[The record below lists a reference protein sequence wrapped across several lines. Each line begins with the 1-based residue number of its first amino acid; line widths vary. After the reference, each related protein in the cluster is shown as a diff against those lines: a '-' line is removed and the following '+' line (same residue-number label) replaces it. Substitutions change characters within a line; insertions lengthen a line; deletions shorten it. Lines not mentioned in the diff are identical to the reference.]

1 MVGLSGRKSNEALHE
16 VVMTGTKRREL
27 YFPFELHMSGR
38 AWQRLDLETAAKG
51 LPPSGGRILFLRRIA
66 ERLDVASEAKG
77 RQVSAGALN
86 LYTLLLRALRG
97 MVALYEE
104 KGLPGALLSSLG
116 AAGAVCGEDAVEAVE
131 RSFVGLFPPAA
142 VLLGGESPDRFLDVA
157 AYRDQRRCHV
167 ATELLLLR
175 VASENRAIDTFRHL
189 FDDGELAAVSPYRR
203 VMESVEGTFGA
214 FPHVPGLGLALPEL
228 LRAPL
233 KAAPDSLTG
242 QLSFVREHWG
252 AFLPSELVED
262 LAIAFG
268 ILEEETRAHWGGA
281 GPPQVLRF
289 GPGAGA
295 GAAGPDDH
303 YPEPERFSPDVDWMP
318 NVVLIAKMVY
328 VWLGQLSRW
337 YGREITRLDQ
347 VPDAE
352 LDKLAGWG
360 VTGLW
365 LIGIWERSSASRA
378 IKHRSGNVDAI
389 ASAYSLFDYRIA
401 DDLGGWDA
409 LHDLKERALRR
420 GIRLASDMVP
430 NHTGIYSKWIVE
442 HPDWFIQLDHPPYP
456 TYRFTGPDLSGSPEV
471 SVHIEDGYWDRTDAA
486 VVFKMYDHRDGA
498 TRYVYHGNDGTS
510 TPWNDTAQLD
520 YLKPEVREAVIR
532 TILHVAHNFPI
543 IRFDAAMTLAKRHY
557 QRLWFP
563 QPGHSGVPS
572 RAEHGM
578 TRAAFDA
585 AMPEEFWRQVVD
597 RVAAEA
603 PDTLLLAEAFWLME
617 GYFVRTLGMHR
628 VYNSAFMN
636 MLKMEENAK
645 YRQTIKNVLAY
656 DHRILQR
663 FVNFMNNPDE
673 RTAVEQFGK
682 EGKYFGA
689 AVLLVTMPG
698 LPMLGHG
705 QVEGFHEKY
714 GMEYRRA
721 YWDEPVD
728 EHLVSGHE
736 RWIFPLMRRRP
747 LFSGSGNFVLYDF
760 FVNGAVNEDVF
771 AYSNRRGDD
780 RALVVFH
787 NRFAATSGW
796 IRSSCAKVANPETGD
811 TTPVQIDLG
820 TALGFNDD
828 GRHYYAFRDHAAG
841 LDYLRNGRELCRE
854 GLFVCLEPYEFHVFL
869 DFREIR
875 DDDFETWGHL
885 CHRLNGGGVP
895 SIDEEVKLVRHGT
908 LVARFIDLWDEPA
921 VLDVLSSPGRVT
933 AARRKVTAAF
943 REKLMAFL
951 TELARE
957 TGASGE
963 AEAVADTIMARLAL
977 RVSPGAVRPGE
988 MDEHGPG
995 TCAATGGASLDQL
1008 IRGCLAVVG
1017 EAGRLA
1023 GAEGYRARSVEWFVT
1038 LGLRRALAGILCA
1051 AGDSGGIEA
1060 SRADWAVLLV
1070 EMLLD
1075 LGEERLDTPEELD
1088 SCLARLFADRGA
1100 ARLLGVHRSGGV
1112 DWFVQELFE
1121 TLVGWILSLAGRD
1134 AAVSKQPG
1142 GHAGTPAMRAREAAR
1157 LTAMARTAGYRVDLM
1172 RAALLETTERN
1183 RPRSSKKPVSASKPR
1198 GNR

>member
-1 MVGLSGRKSNEALHE
+1 
-16 VVMTGTKRREL
+16 MTGTKRREL

-933 AARRKVTAAF
+933 AACRKVTAAF

-1023 GAEGYRARSVEWFVT
+1023 GAEGYRARSAEWFVA